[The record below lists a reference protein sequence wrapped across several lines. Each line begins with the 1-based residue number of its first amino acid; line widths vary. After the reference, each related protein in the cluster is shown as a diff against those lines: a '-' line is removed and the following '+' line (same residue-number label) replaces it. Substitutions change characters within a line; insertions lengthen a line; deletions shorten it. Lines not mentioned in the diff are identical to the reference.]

1 MFNKGYAP
9 ELLLME
15 VLTMDNSKTN
25 TKVLYTVK
33 EVAEIMKT
41 NPAFVY
47 SLIKA
52 GLLPALRLGSYKI
65 RHETLMEFFAEHE
78 GEDLRDPKNIRP
90 VCNTTSNAE
99 NKPGEI
105 YTTADGRLVG
115 NRFK

>member
-1 MFNKGYAP
+1 
-9 ELLLME
+9 
-15 VLTMDNSKTN
+15 MDNTKTN
-25 TKVLYTVK
+25 TKIIYIVK

-47 SLIKA
+47 PLINA
-52 GLLPALRLGSYKI
+52 GLLSALRLGSYEI
-65 RHETLMEFFAEHE
+65 RHETLMKFFAEHE

-90 VCNTTSNAE
+90 VCNTTGNAE

-105 YTTADGRLVG
+105 YTSADGRLTC